1 MAGRLA
7 AVPEESMDCST
18 AAYPPRSAYRDWIRT
33 VAVSGM
39 QIRST
44 LFSHSQSG
52 HSGSSYSS
60 GSGPSNSNPSNNSG
74 CSSGSALSAAGA
86 EDFGADE
93 LKMIAR
99 QMVSDGYTQRLVQAF
114 EHDDDADR
122 RGLEIQFLEI
132 ASPKPALD
140 PALELESWFLELDVA
155 WVLQIRQ
162 EHGSQWQLPLQ
173 DNSGSSSLQDLVKRW
188 IRGLTVI
195 VHSILEL
202 SSRHEMTAVKRFG
215 EASILKMLV
224 FVDAV
229 VPAFKAE
236 NLRALLDMYIH
247 VRRAFDYM
255 IIHYLEGDLTKVM
268 LASLYKSVVMLT
280 NTIVS
285 TMEKVVTLIEGDSSW
300 AVEVQQGGGEVH
312 RNTRWI
318 TDCIVSLS
326 EAQVGSTFHGFP
338 SISLGE
344 AQVDS
349 TFSSIYNSRSIAEV
363 IDGTID
369 YLKDLLLRKSEL
381 CSDLSLGHLFLLNNS
396 YFAAQM
402 IKPYDTK
409 LTVECKK
416 YVGSYL
422 DVSWGHVLS
431 CIPKSNSPGPLLC
444 WINTT
449 SLSSLD
455 KFESTFNKTYQAQK
469 FWKVPEPE
477 LRNVLRR
484 AITERVVP
492 SYCDY
497 LKEHPELAEHVSR
510 RNSTPEVLEEMLGQL
525 FEG

>member
-1 MAGRLA
+1 
-7 AVPEESMDCST
+7 
-18 AAYPPRSAYRDWIRT
+18 
-33 VAVSGM
+33 M

-60 GSGPSNSNPSNNSG
+60 GSGASNSYPG
-74 CSSGSALSAAGA
+74 TSGSALSAPAT
-86 EDFGADE
+86 DFGTDE
-93 LKMIAR
+93 LKTIAR
-99 QMVSDGYTQRLVQAF
+99 QMVSDGFTQRMVQAF
-114 EHDDDADR
+114 EHGRDPD
-122 RGLEIQFLEI
+122 RGLEI
-132 ASPKPALD
+132 ALAPPD
-140 PALELESWFLELDVA
+140 PELERWFLELDVA

-173 DNSGSSSLQDLVKRW
+173 DNSGSSSLQDLVERW

-202 SSRHEMTAVKRFG
+202 RSTRHEMTAVKRFG
-215 EASILKMLV
+215 EASILKMV
-224 FVDAV
+224 DFVDAV
-229 VPAFKAE
+229 LPAFKAE

-255 IIHYLEGDLTKVM
+255 MIAGLEVDLTKVM
-268 LASLYKSVVMLT
+268 LLYLSRSVVILT
-280 NTIVS
+280 NNIES

-300 AVEVQQGGGEVH
+300 AIEVQQGGGEVH

-318 TDCIVSLS
+318 TDCIVSMS
-326 EAQVGSTFHGFP
+326 EAQVDWTFP
-338 SISLGE
+338 SNSLGQ

-349 TFSSIYNSRSIAEV
+349 TFDPISPSEAQIFSTLLSINKTRSIASIAEV
-363 IDGTID
+363 RDGTIG

-402 IKPYDTK
+402 IQPYDRK

-431 CIPKSNSPGPLLC
+431 CIPKSNPPGPLLC
-444 WINTT
+444 WINTP

-455 KFESTFNKTYQAQK
+455 KFESAFNKTYQAQK